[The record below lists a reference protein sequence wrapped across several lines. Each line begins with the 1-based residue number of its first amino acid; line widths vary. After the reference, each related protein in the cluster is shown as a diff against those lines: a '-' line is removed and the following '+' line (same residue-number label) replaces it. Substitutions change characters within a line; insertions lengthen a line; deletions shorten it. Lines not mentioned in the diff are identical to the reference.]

1 MGFHVFRS
9 FPPWILKTEF
19 DCACPSVGGQ
29 ANEAMEN
36 EDESLDLKGVM
47 WMLASVVLFAGN
59 TLLIRAASMVSA
71 GADGWMA
78 TLFRGVVGV
87 LIIVVFYSN
96 GRGFEW
102 RRMFSNRLV
111 VMRGLIGGVGIIC
124 FYITITEL
132 GAGRAIVINLTYPM
146 FATVIAAFW
155 LKEKVRV
162 VTSCWLVVAM
172 AGLVVFL
179 SDGNLHLAPSAY
191 DMLGLLGAFA
201 AGFVVV
207 IIRKLRNEEH
217 PTTIYCAQASCSLL
231 LGLPFAGNV
240 PSLPFAGWGLLA
252 LGAVVVTFGQL
263 IMTSAYQRLSIAQGS
278 SLQMTLPI
286 FTAVGAFSFF
296 GEKFETYELL
306 AAGVVL
312 IAIWRVAARRKF
324 PATRN

>member
-1 MGFHVFRS
+1 MQSG
-9 FPPWILKTEF
+9 
-19 DCACPSVGGQ
+19 D
-29 ANEAMEN
+29 EN
-36 EDESLDLKGVM
+36 LDLKGAA

-59 TLLIRAASMVSA
+59 TLLIRAASMVTA

-78 TLFRGVVGV
+78 ALFRGLVGV
-87 LIIVVFYSN
+87 LILVVFYSR

-111 VMRGLIGGVGIIC
+111 VLRGLIGGLGIIC
-124 FYITITEL
+124 FYITIPEL

-146 FATVIAAFW
+146 FATVVAAFW

-179 SDGNLHLAPSAY
+179 SDGNMNLSPSGY
-191 DMLGLLGAFA
+191 DMLGLLGALA
-201 AGFVVV
+201 AGWVVV

-217 PTTIYCAQASCSLL
+217 PATIYGSQAVCSLL
-231 LGLPFAGNV
+231 LGLPFVGNV
-240 PSLPFAGWGLLA
+240 PELPFAGWGFLA

-286 FTAVGAFSFF
+286 FTAAGAFLFF
-296 GEKFETYELL
+296 DEEFETYELL

-312 IAIWRVAARRKF
+312 VAIWRVAARRKF
-324 PATRN
+324 PAVRN